1 MFNIA
6 EELFAPGRKHTDEE
20 RQKMSLVVDD
30 VGDGDPG
37 KGPID
42 LSSGT
47 VVVRTPRQRQEAD
60 RDRERGR
67 EPGGEQG
74 RGQP

>member
-37 KGPID
+37 RGPID

-47 VVVRTPRQRQEAD
+47 VVVRTPGRP
-60 RDRERGR
+60 RGHD
-67 EPGGEQG
+67 PSD
-74 RGQP
+74 PS

>member
-1 MFNIA
+1 MFNVV

-30 VGDGDPG
+30 VGDADPA

-47 VVVRTPRQRQEAD
+47 VVVKAPRRQQDPAD
-60 RDRERGR
+60 
-67 EPGGEQG
+67 
-74 RGQP
+74 GQ